1 MRSCLDRRVLVVG
14 MREGIIVEG
23 ILGIILIIAAV
34 AAAAATLVME
44 ET

>member
-1 MRSCLDRRVLVVG
+1 VVVVVG

-23 ILGIILIIAAV
+23 ILGIILIIAA

>member
-1 MRSCLDRRVLVVG
+1 VVVVVG

-23 ILGIILIIAAV
+23 ILGIILIIAAAA

>member
-1 MRSCLDRRVLVVG
+1 VVVVVG

-23 ILGIILIIAAV
+23 ILGIILIIAA
-34 AAAAATLVME
+34 AAATLVME

>member
-1 MRSCLDRRVLVVG
+1 VVVVVG

-23 ILGIILIIAAV
+23 ILGIILIIAAA